1 MADTLD
7 VVRNSGGGADA
18 SIRAG
23 RGIMPGR
30 PDAAVAVLFALA
42 LLLFIAV
49 RLVYWGHVTE
59 EPFSDM
65 ADYIHWGSS
74 WAAGDW
80 FMHGQFWGGAYKP
93 PGVPLLYAAVFALTG
108 GHDVAS
114 LRWVQLAISVAG
126 VAFLAWQLV
135 RATGTVFAGL
145 LLILVVTFTKSSVFW
160 SFKAGTEVLSEGLL
174 YLCLG
179 AALWAYRDS
188 ASRWKYIALAAA
200 TVFATFVR
208 PNSLPLVGVLVLF
221 PLLKEFRA
229 SGKSALQCALVYALA
244 VACFWT
250 PWIARNYA
258 HCGQL
263 VPLSTQGPYTFLWEL
278 GDVNLPGPNG
288 QRMVVH
294 VNKLQAEASKQF
306 ANDCQASQYAMGLVK
321 VWVKENITTYPEMI
335 GRRLLRYTTDR
346 QIDLTHISRF
356 KLHPDLDRVLFDKS
370 QGQIAV
376 ATVTMVLLAF
386 LFPWA
391 SIILAG
397 VATTLVFSA
406 FFLGDARMFEPF
418 IPLFLFMTVAPAIPV
433 WKWLMHRRRSMPMG
447 TA

>member
-1 MADTLD
+1 M
-7 VVRNSGGGADA
+7 
-18 SIRAG
+18 
-23 RGIMPGR
+23 
-30 PDAAVAVLFALA
+30 LA
-42 LLLFIAV
+42 LLLFVIV
-49 RLVYWGHVTE
+49 RLVYWHHVTE

-65 ADYIHWGSS
+65 ADYIHWGRS
-74 WAAGDW
+74 WAAGNW
-80 FMHGQFWGGAYKP
+80 MMEGQFWGGAYKP
-93 PGVPLLYAAVFALTG
+93 PGVPLLYAAVFAMTG
-108 GHDVAS
+108 GHDVDS
-114 LRWVQLAISVAG
+114 IRWVQLAISVAG
-126 VAFLAWQLV
+126 LGFLAWQLV

-145 LLILVVTFTKSSVFW
+145 LLIVVVTFTKSSVFW

-188 ASRWKYIALAAA
+188 ASRWKYVALAAA

-229 SGKSALQCALVYALA
+229 SRKGALRCMAVYALA
-244 VACFWT
+244 VGCFWT

-278 GDVNLPGPNG
+278 GDVSLPGPDG
-288 QRMVVH
+288 ERMVVH
-294 VNKLQAEASKQF
+294 VNKLQADASKQF

-321 VWVKENITTYPEMI
+321 LWVKENITIYPGMI
-335 GRRLLRYTTDR
+335 GHRLLRYTTDH

-356 KLHPDLDRVLFDKS
+356 QLHPDLDRVLMDKS

-376 ATVTMVLLAF
+376 AVVTTLALALIF
-386 LFPWA
+386 TWA
-391 SIILAG
+391 RIILAG
-397 VATTLVFSA
+397 VAATLVFSA

-418 IPLFLFMTVAPAIPV
+418 IPMFLFMTVAPAIPA
-433 WKWLMHRRRSMPMG
+433 WRWLMDRRRPLPTG
-447 TA
+447 AA